1 MNTSRPVKL
10 SQKAQNELF
19 EQVIIETLAHDSPT
33 RALLATTARKL
44 LKGTGVQF
52 PTLYHYWTM
61 YHKLVKEERIQ
72 ASESFEKSLRVK
84 DIRTDSGVAP
94 ITVLTKPYPCPGK
107 CVYCPTETRMPKSY
121 ISSEPAAARALSL
134 KFDPYQ
140 QVWQRVTT
148 LEHNGHEAKKIEL
161 IIKGGTWSSYR
172 WDYRKWFIKRCF
184 DAANHLGQV
193 KKTRY
198 GSLAASQKANETAE
212 YRIIGLTIETRPD
225 WVTAK
230 DLIRL
235 RELGCT
241 RVELGVQTLQND
253 VLDITNRGHHIDA
266 TIRANAL
273 LRMMGF
279 KTDFHVL
286 PGQPGSTPA
295 KDIEDMRT
303 LFNDQRYCP
312 DMIKLYPCVVLP
324 LAELHEWAKDGR
336 FTPLEGDE
344 LKETLIT
351 MQTLIPRYCRVSRL
365 IRDFPENDISY
376 GNKVTNLRTVIED
389 EMKARGLSCECLRCR
404 EVGHVAGIDPSN
416 VTTQVFEQRFDSA
429 AGTEIFLTVEDT
441 ERRAVFAF
449 LRLRLPPTLKTL
461 LSHPDYSE
469 DKRLAKEAHEL
480 VSAFPIIEHTAFV
493 RELHTYGTALNLTQD
508 NKDASQHRGYGRLL
522 MQKAEEISKDEG
534 YEHISVISGIGV
546 REYYKMLGYEERE
559 SYMVKTLKK

>member
-1 MNTSRPVKL
+1 
-10 SQKAQNELF
+10 
-19 EQVIIETLAHDSPT
+19 
-33 RALLATTARKL
+33 
-44 LKGTGVQF
+44 
-52 PTLYHYWTM
+52 
-61 YHKLVKEERIQ
+61 
-72 ASESFEKSLRVK
+72 
-84 DIRTDSGVAP
+84 
-94 ITVLTKPYPCPGK
+94 
-107 CVYCPTETRMPKSY
+107 
-121 ISSEPAAARALSL
+121 
-134 KFDPYQ
+134 
-140 QVWQRVTT
+140 
-148 LEHNGHEAKKIEL
+148 
-161 IIKGGTWSSYR
+161 
-172 WDYRKWFIKRCF
+172 
-184 DAANHLGQV
+184 
-193 KKTRY
+193 
-198 GSLAASQKANETAE
+198 
-212 YRIIGLTIETRPD
+212 
-225 WVTAK
+225 
-230 DLIRL
+230 
-235 RELGCT
+235 
-241 RVELGVQTLQND
+241 
-253 VLDITNRGHHIDA
+253 
-266 TIRANAL
+266 
-273 LRMMGF
+273 
-279 KTDFHVL
+279 
-286 PGQPGSTPA
+286 
-295 KDIEDMRT
+295 
-303 LFNDQRYCP
+303 
-312 DMIKLYPCVVLP
+312 KLYPCVVLP

-449 LRLRLPPTLKTL
+449 LRLRLPPTLKAL

-469 DKRLAKEAHEL
+469 DKRLAKEAQEL
-480 VSAFPIIEHTAFV
+480 VNVFPIIEHTAFV

-522 MQKAEEISKDEG
+522 MQKAEEIAKNEG